1 MMSYK
6 RNNNVPEVEVKKKSF
21 ECALKK
27 ISSVE
32 NVFDFPYLSY
42 LNYPPK
48 MHQYIQIRIRE
59 STRCLH

>member
-6 RNNNVPEVEVKKKSF
+6 RNNNVPEVEVKKKVLSVH
-21 ECALKK
+21 LKK
-27 ISSVE
+27 SRVE